1 MRALTAHG
9 PTHPRRHSDFEF
21 SVLIVMHDVA
31 SQPAALPS
39 PSDRPSADVVIYD
52 GECKFCTASV
62 ERLAR
67 FDRRGQLSFISL
79 HDPQV
84 ARRWP
89 ELSYD
94 DLMQYIYLCTA
105 DGRKFHG
112 AEVFKYLSTRL
123 PQFYLLAPVMY
134 LPGLMPL
141 WQVFYRTFAKHRY
154 RFGRIESCTDGSCKI
169 PARR

>member
-1 MRALTAHG
+1 
-9 PTHPRRHSDFEF
+9 
-21 SVLIVMHDVA
+21 MHDVA
-31 SQPAALPS
+31 AQPVALPS
-39 PSDRPSADVVIYD
+39 PTERPSADVVIYD

-62 ERLAR
+62 VRLAR
-67 FDRRGQLSFISL
+67 FDRKGQLSFISL
-79 HDPQV
+79 HDPEV
-84 ARRWP
+84 TRRWP

-94 DLMQYIYLCTA
+94 DMMQYIYLCTV

-123 PQFYLLAPVMY
+123 PQFCLLAPVLY

-141 WQVFYRTFAKHRY
+141 WQVFYRAFAKHRY
-154 RFGRIESCTDGSCKI
+154 RFGRIESCADGSCKI